1 MPNLRSLE
9 LWLCVRGAR
18 EIASSYDGD
27 LDLDLGNLASL
38 QEVFVYLD
46 SEAANNEELVAAL
59 NHVTKIHPNHPQ
71 LRINGKPVEGIGV
84 LYSTYHSSEIH

>member
-71 LRINGKPVEGIGV
+71 LWINGKPVEGTGV

>member
-38 QEVFVYLD
+38 QEVFVSLD
-46 SEAANNEELVAAL
+46 YSEAASDELVAAL
-59 NHVTKIHPNHPQ
+59 KHAFNIHPNHPQ
-71 LRINGKPVEGIGV
+71 LRINGKLVESTGV
-84 LYSTYHSSEIH
+84 LPYLP